1 MSTLQLMIITS
12 KITLRNNYK
21 AFNVF
26 VIQVSIRLFP
36 PKLQDGQYGHT
47 YIRRL
52 NYRDSL
58 LLTLCQIVLD
68 SNIKKSN
75 KKDNYIIK

>member
-21 AFNVF
+21 AFNIL
-26 VIQVSIRLFP
+26 VIQVCIHLFP